1 MHLISLKSQ
10 KVKVQNKNFY
20 FKKGETI
27 HTESSHK
34 YSPKSF
40 NQLANKSGWKVKK
53 IWTDLNRQFS
63 IQYLI

>member
-1 MHLISLKSQ
+1 MHLISLKNQ

-63 IQYLI
+63 IQYLT